1 MPANLCTL
9 RTGIDKGLY
18 AIMPGQT
25 VNIYIYIYIYIIV
38 PVLNSAMCDLKLH
51 GEELSVCTPERSLY
65 SF

>member
-25 VNIYIYIYIYIIV
+25 VNIYIYIIV